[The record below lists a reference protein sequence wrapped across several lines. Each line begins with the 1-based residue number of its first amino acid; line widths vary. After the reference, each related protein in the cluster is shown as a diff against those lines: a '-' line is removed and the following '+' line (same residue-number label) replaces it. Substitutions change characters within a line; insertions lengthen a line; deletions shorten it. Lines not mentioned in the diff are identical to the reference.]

1 MPGSRSF
8 KEYVAK
14 RYDND
19 IFNSIASY
27 LYGNKDKLPV
37 QFYNVANIDRI
48 ELQSTDVKHVP
59 VNDLPGSRIGFDI
72 YVEAYFTVMEY
83 SNRRGEKEEDATMW
97 FKFTCEGDLQ
107 KNLDDVVVRSPEEYI
122 SKSYHEKPLD
132 DSLVPYISADQYDI
146 VAEEFLK
153 ASGYGSSL
161 TVPTHIEPMKAA
173 EALGLTVKQGRLS
186 EDHSIFGRLYFCDD
200 EVELWD
206 ETDTPSKVPVKGGTI
221 YVDPLANFL
230 KNYGKQDNTIIHE
243 CFHWYKHRKAYELE
257 RLYNEH
263 ATSIGCLVVGGV
275 QGSSKKATEWM
286 ERQANAIT
294 PRIQMPMLGF
304 KKFVSDQMHK
314 YKYKYKYKYKAQ
326 GMDYI
331 DALEPVIR
339 EISYFCNVSLTAAKI
354 RLIDAGYHDAAGAL
368 NYVDDRY
375 VRAHSWKKDAI
386 EKNQTFTISE
396 VDAAIQSM
404 TYLRNEVESE
414 KYEFVESHFVF
425 HSQKYITTD
434 TDGNRI
440 LTDYAR
446 PA

>member
-1 MPGSRSF
+1 M
-8 KEYVAK
+8 
-14 RYDND
+14 
-19 IFNSIASY
+19 
-27 LYGNKDKLPV
+27 
-37 QFYNVANIDRI
+37 
-48 ELQSTDVKHVP
+48 
-59 VNDLPGSRIGFDI
+59 
-72 YVEAYFTVMEY
+72 
-83 SNRRGEKEEDATMW
+83 
-97 FKFTCEGDLQ
+97 
-107 KNLDDVVVRSPEEYI
+107 
-122 SKSYHEKPLD
+122 
-132 DSLVPYISADQYDI
+132 PYISADQYDI